1 MRGRSSGLLS
11 EKKNLKAILHS
22 KRANIYYL
30 EYCRVLVNGGRVE
43 YLTQD
48 KNKQSYWN
56 IPIANTTVLLLGTG
70 TSVTQAAV
78 RLLVS
83 AGVMIGFCGGGG
95 TPLFAGNEI
104 EWLTPQSEYRPT
116 EYVQNWLSFW
126 FEEDKR
132 LAAAKLLQIQRLNNL
147 VEIWEKEPLFIEYS
161 IFPDDMAMEKTINRA
176 LGDINSAGTVQT
188 LLEIE
193 GRMTRA
199 LYGYVARTL
208 KLENFK
214 REKSGGD
221 KENNFLNHG
230 NYLAYGL
237 AASTLWVMGIPHGFA
252 LMHGKTRRGALV
264 FDVADL
270 VKDAVVLPSAFIC
283 ANKGM
288 REQEFRE
295 MLIELMLK
303 HKAMDRM
310 IDAIKKTC
318 LEFGSKAP

>member
-1 MRGRSSGLLS
+1 
-11 EKKNLKAILHS
+11 
-22 KRANIYYL
+22 
-30 EYCRVLVNGGRVE
+30 
-43 YLTQD
+43 
-48 KNKQSYWN
+48 
-56 IPIANTTVLLLGTG
+56 LLGTG
-70 TSVTQAAV
+70 TSITQAAV

-95 TPLFAGNEI
+95 TPLFAANEI

-126 FEEDKR
+126 FEEEKR
-132 LAAAKLLQIQRLNNL
+132 LSAAKFLQIQRLDNL
-147 VEIWEKEPLFIEYS
+147 VEIWEKEPLFVEYS
-161 IFPDDMAMEKTINRA
+161 IFPDDMTMEKIISRA
-176 LGDINSAGTVQT
+176 LRDVKSAGTVQT

-193 GRMTRA
+193 GRTTKA
-199 LYGYVARTL
+199 LYGYVAKTL

-214 REKSGGD
+214 REKAGGD

-237 AASTLWVMGIPHGFA
+237 AATSLWVLGIPHGFA

-283 ANKGM
+283 ANKGL

-295 MLIELMLK
+295 ILIELMLK
-303 HKAMDRM
+303 HKVMDRM
-310 IDAIKKTC
+310 IDAIKNTC
-318 LEFGSKAP
+318 LKFGSKAV

>member
-11 EKKNLKAILHS
+11 EKKHLKAILHS